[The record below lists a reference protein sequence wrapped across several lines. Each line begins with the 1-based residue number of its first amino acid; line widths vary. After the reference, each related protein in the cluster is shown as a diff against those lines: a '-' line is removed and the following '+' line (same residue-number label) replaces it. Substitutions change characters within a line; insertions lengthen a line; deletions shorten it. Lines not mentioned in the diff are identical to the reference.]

1 MYSNRQPSS
10 GTNLALDLQVSWRLI
25 LVPCRAMQSHPCLV
39 RTLRPTLELVSHSVQ
54 HNATLRADIDHSSS
68 LWESSVLNQ
77 FDDITVVYYCVVV

>member
-54 HNATLRADIDHSSS
+54 GLYSTMLLCVRI
-68 LWESSVLNQ
+68 L
-77 FDDITVVYYCVVV
+77 ITALVFGSHPY